1 MIESQ
6 VRALFSAIAS
16 GEPGASQVDTQLAH
30 RRGRARLRWRR
41 AGVAGAPVAAA
52 VAVAAVVIAVGA
64 AAPSGRTGPVSTG
77 PSAPRQFSVLAPY
90 LSFGWLPPGIALVE
104 GGTGRQLVWLT
115 AAHKLGPGLDWSPTT
130 DWSVNVDAAGKCHFT
145 TAPSGTR
152 RSTAPLP
159 PSIPPGSKELK
170 CSTPA
175 QKSYP
180 IPITG
185 RAPAVSG
192 HHAFWGGYHSVRGER
207 NQWLV
212 WQYARNGWAEMTL
225 PNTLNDPAKQAAAQ
239 RDAIKIAN
247 QIRYGAAT
255 PPLLFP
261 VQLTS
266 LPSRWRVATVTY
278 EPYGTVL
285 RAGSFSLGAGP
296 PNLGFDGGLQYET
309 GLPYFQIEPAT
320 RRTASCG
327 RGTSETINGYQV
339 VLLNEPHGIPS
350 RQDLCAGDAD
360 GLSLGISEFGAHP
373 AIGVAEIFGQHMRL
387 LGRNPA
393 HWTSKPIG

>member
-1 MIESQ
+1 MVESQ

-16 GEPGASQVDTQLAH
+16 SEPGASQVDTQLAH

-52 VAVAAVVIAVGA
+52 VAVAAVVLAVGA
-64 AAPSGRTGPVSTG
+64 AAPHRPTGPANTG

-90 LSFGWLPPGIALVE
+90 LSFGWLPAGVSLVE
-104 GGTGRQLVWLT
+104 GGTGRQMVWQT
-115 AAHKLGPGLDWSPTT
+115 AGRRLDSPFT
-130 DWSVNVDAAGKCHFT
+130 WSVSVDAAGKCHIT
-145 TAPSGTR
+145 TARSG
-152 RSTAPLP
+152 SHASSAVPQP
-159 PSIPPGSKELK
+159 GPSIPPGTKELK

-175 QKSYP
+175 QKGYP

-192 HHAFWGGYHSVRGER
+192 HHAFWGGYYALRSESIRY
-207 NQWLV
+207 LV
-212 WQYARNGWAEMTL
+212 WQYARNGWAEITL
-225 PNTLNDPAKQAAAQ
+225 PLIRNDPAKQAAAQ
-239 RDAIKIAN
+239 RDAIKVAS
-247 QIRYGAAT
+247 QIQYGAAT

-261 VQLTS
+261 VQLTN

-278 EPYGTVL
+278 EPYGNVL
-285 RAGSFSLGAGP
+285 RAGSYSLGAGP

-320 RRTASCG
+320 RRTESCG
-327 RGTSETINGYQV
+327 RGTSETINGYRV
-339 VLLNEPHGIPS
+339 VLISEPNGTPD

-360 GLSLGISEFGAHP
+360 GLSIGISEFGAHP
-373 AIGVAEIFGQHMRL
+373 AIGVTEMFGHHMRL

-393 HWTSKPIG
+393 NWTGNPLG